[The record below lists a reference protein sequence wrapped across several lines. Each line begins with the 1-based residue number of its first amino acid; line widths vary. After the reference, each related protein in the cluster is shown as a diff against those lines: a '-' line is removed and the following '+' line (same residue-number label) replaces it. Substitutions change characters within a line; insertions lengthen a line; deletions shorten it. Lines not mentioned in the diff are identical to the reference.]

1 MTSAGRGITDP
12 ESRESLDLV
21 ANTANC
27 GSTERTANSGFG
39 EWEYLVSMDVVA
51 AAVVAAVAAASADWV
66 SALVV
71 ADSAVGVEVFDKA
84 TSAMD

>member
-1 MTSAGRGITDP
+1 MDP
-12 ESRESLDLV
+12 VE
-21 ANTANC
+21 NTVNC

-39 EWEYLVSMDVVA
+39 GWEYLVSTDVAAVVVA
-51 AAVVAAVAAASADWV
+51 AAAGWL

-71 ADSAVGVEVFDKA
+71 ADFAFGVEVFDKA